1 MALTAGTSSGAA
13 GPSAGVDPAGGPAA
27 TDLLESPVRRTIVDA
42 LANLPTGVDPAT
54 GAVVPHPGLRAQDL
68 AERLGLHVTTVRF
81 HLDQLVTAG
90 LLRSHFERRKEAGRP
105 RKLYAIEQGS
115 LTTVTS
121 DQSYRMLSELLVE
134 TLSSGADEPAGSPED
149 AGVRWGR
156 RHVLNGHAGL
166 VGQPPARSPGQWLG
180 KIGQMV
186 DLLREWG
193 YSPEVSTTNAGRTVR
208 VALHDCPF
216 LPLAKDNTAV
226 VCGIHRGLMR
236 GVMEALGEESTEVGL
251 TPFVAPGMC
260 IAALTTGSTFEQPAS
275 PNHPP
280 RQGDHS

>member
-1 MALTAGTSSGAA
+1 MAQTASSGTGA
-13 GPSAGVDPAGGPAA
+13 G
-27 TDLLESPVRRTIVDA
+27 TDLLGSPVRRTIVDT
-42 LANLPTGVDPAT
+42 LANLPTGVDPET
-54 GAVVPHPGLRAQDL
+54 GTAIPHPGMRAQDL
-68 AERLGLHVTTVRF
+68 ANRLGLHVTTVRF
-81 HLDQLVTAG
+81 HLDQLVAAG
-90 LLRSHFERRKEAGRP
+90 LLRSHFQRRKEAGRP

-115 LTTVTS
+115 LGTVTS

-134 TLSSGADEPAGSPED
+134 TLSTGDDEMPTTPEEAGA
-149 AGVRWGR
+149 RWGR
-156 RHVLNGHAGL
+156 RHVLDGHTGL
-166 VGQPPARSPGQWLG
+166 VGQAPAHSPGQWLG

-193 YSPEVSTTNAGRTVR
+193 YSPEVSTTNDGRTAR

-236 GVMEALGEESTEVGL
+236 GVMEALGEESTDVGL
-251 TPFVAPGMC
+251 TPFVAPSLC
-260 IAALTTGSTFEQPAS
+260 IAALTTSSSFDQPGS